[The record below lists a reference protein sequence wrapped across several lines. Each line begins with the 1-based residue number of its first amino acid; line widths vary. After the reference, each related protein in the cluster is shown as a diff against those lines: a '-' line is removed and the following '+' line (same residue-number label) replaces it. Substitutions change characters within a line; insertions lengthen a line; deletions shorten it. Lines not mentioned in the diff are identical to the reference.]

1 MAGELQKMKI
11 VAYSDPQFNN
21 KVADGEFTTL
31 INPEAYTYNYKIDV
45 KEDQPSGTSA
55 AAVKFNKTK
64 PEELEFDFIFDSTG
78 AITGSS
84 SGNNGIVDDVE
95 KLKKVAIKYD
105 GNEHKPNYLRISWG
119 TLLFKG
125 CLTEMSINFKLF
137 NPDGTPIRAT
147 AKGKFKGF
155 VEDSLRVAKEN
166 AQSPDLTHIYQ
177 IKEGDTLPL
186 ISYNTYG
193 DSKYYMAVA
202 LYNNLSNFRRL
213 ASGSK
218 LLLPPIDKTTSS

>member
-11 VAYSDPQFNN
+11 VAYSDAQFNN
-21 KVADGEFTTL
+21 KVDEGEFTTL
-31 INPEAYTYNYKIDV
+31 VNPEAYTFNYKIEVD
-45 KEDQPSGTSA
+45 EQQASGTSA
-55 AAVKFNKTK
+55 AAVKFNKVK

-78 AITGSS
+78 AIPGSS
-84 SGNNGIVDDVE
+84 SGDNGIVDDVE
-95 KLKKVAIKYD
+95 KLKKVALKYD
-105 GNEHKPNYLRISWG
+105 GSEHKPNYVRISWG

-137 NPDGTPIRAT
+137 KPDGTPIRAT

-155 VEDSLRVAKEN
+155 VEDNLRVAREN
-166 AQSPDLTHIYQ
+166 AQSPDLTHIYL

-186 ISYNTYG
+186 ICYKVYG

-202 LYNNLSNFRRL
+202 VYNNLSNFRKL
-213 ASGSK
+213 NAGNK
-218 LLLPPIDKTTSS
+218 LLLPPIEKTASK